1 MVADAFVLIGTA
13 IVVSVIL
20 FGIGSYIVS
29 VIRPVAVDLF
39 LGIPQIG
46 TLGCTP
52 PPVSQNPP
60 PFIFGSPSHAQ
71 LGCVHQYV
79 ITAGQIVIAVGAMAG
94 FALMALKGFAVEPVK
109 MQEWI
114 KFFGSALLALVF
126 LTIFH
131 VFHDVAAGGITQT
144 GIIFASIPHWDN
156 SGYAPSQDQ
165 MRIFAERSIMVPFD
179 KMRDPFAMRSDILHP
194 VDVDGDG
201 LTDRYDFT
209 LNSPQDW
216 LALMGLVFT
225 PDFAQTLAVFTIGNM
240 IGIMTTL
247 IVFIAAT
254 IKFLL
259 TGVLAVGF
267 PLLFALSK
275 LPGIGR
281 HFQQW
286 IDAYIGL
293 MIAPILLGLVAMV
306 APIVAMAELQMLADS
321 GHAGDDTQRYV
332 GFIMFVAMAY
342 LYLAVIIASAKF
354 LGSVISSVSTV
365 VMGAAITGV
374 GSLMT
379 LTRGAG
385 MATLGAAGASSHT
398 INAFGGGFGTAAMF
412 GGGPGGFYGGSG
424 NWGFASNSHEASH
437 GAPANDLIE
446 RSNVSSGNTWN
457 GATENDSATVP
468 IPDNDEELKGENQ
481 DGESNKRGKEK
492 EGDGSPF

>member
-1 MVADAFVLIGTA
+1 MVADALVLIGTA
-13 IVVSVIL
+13 IVVTVIL
-20 FGIGSYIVS
+20 FGIGAYIVS
-29 VIRPVAVDLF
+29 VLRPVAVDLF

-52 PPVSQNPP
+52 PPTSASPP
-60 PFIFGSPSHAQ
+60 PFVFGSPSHAQ

-79 ITAGQIVIAVGAMAG
+79 ITAGQIVIAIAAFSGL
-94 FALMALKGFAVEPVK
+94 ALMALKGFVMEPVK

-131 VFHDVAAGGITQT
+131 VIHDVAAGGITTT

-156 SGYAPSQDQ
+156 SGYAPSPDQ
-165 MRIFAERSIMVPFD
+165 MRVFAERSIMVPFD
-179 KMRDPFAMRSDILHP
+179 KMRDPFAMRTDILSP

-209 LNSPQDW
+209 LNDPADW
-216 LALMGLVFT
+216 LALMSLVFT

-286 IDAYIGL
+286 TDAYIGL

-306 APIVAMAELQMLADS
+306 APIVAMAELQMLADT

-379 LTRGAG
+379 MTRGAG
-385 MATLGAAGASSHT
+385 MATIGHFNPHMAQSFGAGFGMASS
-398 INAFGGGFGTAAMF
+398 F

-424 NWGFASNSHEASH
+424 NWGFASNGHEASN
-437 GAPANDLIE
+437 GAPANKLIE
-446 RSNVSSGNTWN
+446 
-457 GATENDSATVP
+457 DSANNNSWTGHTESDSSVPP
-468 IPDNDEELKGENQ
+468 IPEGEEIGREAEENQ
-481 DGESNKRGKEK
+481 DGENRREGEK
-492 EGDGSPF
+492 EGGGSPF